1 MSDIY
6 RVIKWDQSIAPNPAM
21 LRFALEREGY
31 RVYQWCDQPGGVYPN
46 HKHSEAQS
54 HWVISGS
61 IEITVERVG
70 SFILEAGDRDL
81 MAAGT
86 YHTARVVGEE
96 PVMYLIG
103 EKI

>member
-1 MSDIY
+1 
-6 RVIKWDQSIAPNPAM
+6 M
-21 LRFALEREGY
+21 LRYLLEREGF

-46 HKHSEAQS
+46 HKHSEDQT

-70 SFILEAGDRDL
+70 SFILEAGDRDH
-81 MAAGT
+81 MAANT

-96 PVMYLIG
+96 PVLYLIG
-103 EKI
+103 EKL